1 MLSVAATSNTPA
13 IEFDSSIGVLSISG
27 KSIAEDS
34 QEFYRPLIEAL
45 KEYKAKPHLQTTVNL
60 KLNYFNTSSSK
71 SILDVL
77 RLIESLKEN
86 SEVIINWFYEKE
98 DEDMLEVGEDYCE
111 IVNLPFRMVEVD
123 NLY

>member
-1 MLSVAATSNTPA
+1 MLNVAPTSNTPL
-13 IEFDSSIGVLSISG
+13 IEFDTENGVLTISG

-34 QEFYRPLIEAL
+34 HEFYKPLIDAL
-45 KEYKAKPHLQTTVNL
+45 KEYKAKPCLQTTVNL
-60 KLNYFNTSSSK
+60 KLVYFNTSSSK

-86 SEVIINWFYEKE
+86 SEVTINWFYEKE
-98 DEDMLEVGEDYCE
+98 DEDMLEVGEYYCE

-123 NLY
+123 SL

>member
-1 MLSVAATSNTPA
+1 MLTIAPTSNTPA
-13 IEFDSSIGVLSISG
+13 IEFDTASGVLTISG

-34 QEFYRPLIEAL
+34 QEFFRPLLEAL
-45 KEYKAKPHLQTTVNL
+45 TEYKKQPRLQTTVNL
-60 KLNYFNTSSSK
+60 KLVYFNTNSSK

-98 DEDMLEVGEDYCE
+98 DEDMLELGEDYCE
-111 IVNLPFRMVEVD
+111 IVNLPFHMVEVD
-123 NLY
+123 SL

>member
-1 MLSVAATSNTPA
+1 MLTVAATSNTPS
-13 IEFDSSIGVLSISG
+13 IEFDDENGVLTISG
-27 KSIAEDS
+27 TSIAEDS

-45 KEYKAKPHLQTTVNL
+45 KQYKAKPLLQTTVNL
-60 KLNYFNTSSSK
+60 KLIYFNTSSSK

-86 SEVIINWFYEKE
+86 SEVTINWFYEKE

-123 NLY
+123 SL

>member
-1 MLSVAATSNTPA
+1 MLTVAPTSNTPA
-13 IEFDSSIGVLSISG
+13 IEFDTVNGVLSISG

-45 KEYKAKPHLQTTVNL
+45 KEYKANPCLQTIVNL
-60 KLNYFNTSSSK
+60 KLVYFNTSSSK

-86 SEVIINWFYEKE
+86 SEVTINWFYEKE

-123 NLY
+123 SL

>member
-13 IEFDSSIGVLSISG
+13 IEFDSASGVLSISG

-45 KEYKAKPHLQTTVNL
+45 KEYKANPRMQTTVNL
-60 KLNYFNTSSSK
+60 KLIYFNTSSSK

-77 RLIESLKEN
+77 RLVESLKEN

-123 NLY
+123 SL

>member
-1 MLSVAATSNTPA
+1 MLTVAPTSNTPA
-13 IEFDSSIGVLSISG
+13 IEFDSVSGVLTISG

-34 QEFYRPLIEAL
+34 QEFYRPLLEAL
-45 KEYKAKPHLQTTVNL
+45 TEYKKQPRLQTTVNL
-60 KLNYFNTSSSK
+60 KLVYFNTSSSK

-77 RLIESLKEN
+77 RLIESLKDN

-111 IVNLPFRMVEVD
+111 IVNLPFHMVEVD
-123 NLY
+123 SL

>member
-1 MLSVAATSNTPA
+1 MLTVAPTSNTPA
-13 IEFDSSIGVLSISG
+13 IEFDSVSDVLTISG

-34 QEFYRPLIEAL
+34 QEFYRPLLEAL
-45 KEYKAKPHLQTTVNL
+45 TEYKKQPRLQTTVNL
-60 KLNYFNTSSSK
+60 KLVYFNTNSSK

-77 RLIESLKEN
+77 RLIESLKDN

-123 NLY
+123 SL

>member
-1 MLSVAATSNTPA
+1 MLTVAATSNTPS
-13 IEFDSSIGVLSISG
+13 IEFDDENGVLTISG

-34 QEFYRPLIEAL
+34 QEFYRPLLEAL
-45 KEYKAKPHLQTTVNL
+45 KQYKAKPLLQTTVNL
-60 KLNYFNTSSSK
+60 KLIYFNTSSSK

-123 NLY
+123 SM

>member
-1 MLSVAATSNTPA
+1 MLTVAPTSNTPA
-13 IEFDSSIGVLSISG
+13 IEFDSVSGVLTISG

-45 KEYKAKPHLQTTVNL
+45 TEYKKQPRLQTTVNL
-60 KLNYFNTSSSK
+60 KLVYLNTSSSK

-123 NLY
+123 SL

>member
-1 MLSVAATSNTPA
+1 MLSITPSSNTPL
-13 IEFDSSIGVLSISG
+13 IEFDTQNGVLTISG

-34 QEFYRPLIEAL
+34 HEFYKPLIDAL
-45 KEYKAKPHLQTTVNL
+45 NQYKTKPCLQTTVNL
-60 KLNYFNTSSSK
+60 KLVYFNTSSSK

-86 SEVIINWFYEKE
+86 SEVTINWFYEKE
-98 DEDMLEVGEDYCE
+98 DDDMLEVGEDYCE

-123 NLY
+123 SL

>member
-1 MLSVAATSNTPA
+1 MLTVAATSNTPS
-13 IEFDSSIGVLSISG
+13 IEFDDENGVLTISG

-45 KEYKAKPHLQTTVNL
+45 KQYKAKPLLQATVNL
-60 KLNYFNTSSSK
+60 KLIYFNTSSSK

-86 SEVIINWFYEKE
+86 SEVTINWFYEKE

-123 NLY
+123 SL